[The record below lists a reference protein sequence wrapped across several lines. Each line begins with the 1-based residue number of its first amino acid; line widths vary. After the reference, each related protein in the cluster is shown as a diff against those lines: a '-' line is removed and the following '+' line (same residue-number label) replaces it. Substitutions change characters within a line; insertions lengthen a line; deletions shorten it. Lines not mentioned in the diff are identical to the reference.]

1 MLNNIQKEN
10 YKGRKMKVCGIEI
23 KGNDAVVCFLQKEG
37 ESTVI
42 IPSVKNKISV
52 GKTGSAYDIRAFQDE
67 FEQLMRTHGSITAI
81 IKERQTKGK
90 FAGGAMS
97 FKIESAIQL
106 IRSIDVHT
114 VSIHQIK
121 KCNQAVSPTVKFQNT
136 DLKQYQEQAYVVAN
150 YGLFGDL

>member
-1 MLNNIQKEN
+1 
-10 YKGRKMKVCGIEI
+10 MKVCGIEI
-23 KGNDAVVCFLQKEG
+23 KGNDAVVCLLERDG
-37 ESTVI
+37 ESTTI
-42 IPSVKNKISV
+42 IPSKKNKVSV
-52 GKTGSAYDIRAFQDE
+52 GKTGSAADMRVFQDE
-67 FEQLMRTHGSITAI
+67 FEKLLLDLGIKTVV

-106 IRSIDVHT
+106 IRSLDVHT

-121 KCNQAVSPTVKFQNT
+121 KCNQAASPTVKFQNT

-150 YGLFGDL
+150 YGLFGTL